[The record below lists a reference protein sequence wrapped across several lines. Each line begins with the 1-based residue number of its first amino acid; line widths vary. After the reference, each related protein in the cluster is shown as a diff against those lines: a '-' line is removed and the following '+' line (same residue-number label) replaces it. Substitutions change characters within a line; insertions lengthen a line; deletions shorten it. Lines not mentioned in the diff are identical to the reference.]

1 MIASRKYTNLN
12 WKTTQAFSTNPCF
25 LKKMVY
31 DVSRDTLTHPQ
42 KLWICQKILCY
53 FASLR
58 QDGMIQLTCTN
69 FVSYFFFFGGGDEE
83 CVPGRINAKL
93 EMQTTVTNIAQVSP
107 HRAQD
112 AFFKL
117 TNALALFA
125 K

>member
-1 MIASRKYTNLN
+1 MDLSK
-12 WKTTQAFSTNPCF
+12 
-25 LKKMVY
+25 
-31 DVSRDTLTHPQ
+31 
-42 KLWICQKILCY
+42 
-53 FASLR
+53 
-58 QDGMIQLTCTN
+58 N
-69 FVSYFFFFGGGDEE
+69 FVLFCQFKTRWNDSTYMYKLCQLFFLGGGDEE

>member
-1 MIASRKYTNLN
+1 MDLSK
-12 WKTTQAFSTNPCF
+12 S
-25 LKKMVY
+25 
-31 DVSRDTLTHPQ
+31 
-42 KLWICQKILCY
+42 LCY

-58 QDGMIQLTCTN
+58 QDGMIQLVCTN
-69 FVSYFFFFGGGDEE
+69 FVCYFFDEE

>member
-1 MIASRKYTNLN
+1 MEWFNLHV
-12 WKTTQAFSTNPCF
+12 Q
-25 LKKMVY
+25 
-31 DVSRDTLTHPQ
+31 TLSV
-42 KLWICQKILCY
+42 I
-53 FASLR
+53 
-58 QDGMIQLTCTN
+58 
-69 FVSYFFFFGGGDEE
+69 FFWGGDEE